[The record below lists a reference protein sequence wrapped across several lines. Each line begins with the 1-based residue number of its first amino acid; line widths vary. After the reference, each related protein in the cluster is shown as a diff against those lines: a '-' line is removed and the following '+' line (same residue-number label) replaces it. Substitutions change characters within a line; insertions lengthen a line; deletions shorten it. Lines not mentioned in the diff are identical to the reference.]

1 VANPTLA
8 AKSAFLGV
16 QSLKHPAF
24 TIEDLSSLTIAS
36 ITSAKGK
43 SAEVKAAIQTAYG
56 VALPDTP
63 LRVTGNGIA
72 FIWHGPDQWM
82 AIADRGTNNRDI
94 EVELKPVLEGKAAVV
109 DQGDGRAVVR
119 VSGTHVRDV
128 LAKGFAID
136 LHPSAFKTN
145 SVAITHAAHIGCIIW
160 QIDAAPT
167 YEIAM
172 FRSFADSFMDW
183 LTHSAA
189 EYTGRH

>member
-1 VANPTLA
+1 MANPTLA

-119 VSGTHVRDV
+119 VSGTHVRGV

-189 EYTGRH
+189 EFTGRH

>member
-1 VANPTLA
+1 MANPTLA

-136 LHPSAFKTN
+136 SHPSAFKTN

>member
-1 VANPTLA
+1 MANPNLA
-8 AKSAFLGV
+8 ARSAFLGV

-24 TIEDLSSLTIAS
+24 TIEDQSGLTIAS

-43 SAEVKAAIQTAYG
+43 SAEVKAAVQSAYG

-63 LRVTGNGIA
+63 VRVSGNGIA

-82 AIADRGTNNRDI
+82 AIAERGAGDRDLEI
-94 EVELKPVLEGKAAVV
+94 ELKPVLEGRAAVV
-109 DQGDGRAVVR
+109 DQSDGRAVIR
-119 VSGTHVRDV
+119 VSGSRVRDV

-136 LHPSAFKTN
+136 LHPSAFKPN

-160 QIDAAPT
+160 QTDAAPI

-172 FRSFADSFMDW
+172 FRSFADSFMGW

-189 EYTGRH
+189 EYTGH